1 MESNETKK
9 KKKKKRYN
17 DNIQSKT
24 ETQENVIG

>member
-1 MESNETKK
+1 MESNETK